1 MNELQIFDNPE
12 FGKIRGL
19 MLDGD
24 PWFVGKDVAT
34 ALGYSN
40 PRDAL
45 ARHVDSEDKN
55 TVAFHDGIQGNPN
68 MTIINESGLYSL
80 ILSSKLPTAK
90 RFKHWVTS
98 EVLPAIRKTGRYE
111 MEVPAAPAR
120 YAPTRPLTSDD
131 YMDAGK
137 AIARCDNRRLPIV
150 LDLFRKAGLDIQKVT
165 DIQKK
170 KNHEESDNEYFIGL
184 LNQYGLNELTEK
196 LGICRS
202 SIYYYRIGK
211 YKPNKK
217 RKELIIKI
225 LTEDGET
232 E

>member
-120 YAPTRPLTSDD
+120 YAPTRPLTTDD

-150 LDLFRKAGLDIQKVT
+150 FDLFRKAGLDIQKVT